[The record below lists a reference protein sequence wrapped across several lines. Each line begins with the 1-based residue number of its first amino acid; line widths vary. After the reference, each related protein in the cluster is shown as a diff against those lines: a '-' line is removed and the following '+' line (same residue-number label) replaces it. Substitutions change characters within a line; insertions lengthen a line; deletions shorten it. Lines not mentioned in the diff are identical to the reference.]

1 MFGSSP
7 VAMIFAREASDP
19 LTSLVKKIDAAT
31 ERNKDK
37 RMGSFIV
44 FLTDEE
50 SAKDKLKGLA
60 DKEGIKNTIFAI
72 DNVAGPPSYN
82 IVKEA
87 DITVVLYNRR
97 KVEANYTFKKGEL
110 NAQSIERILGDLPK
124 ILPEKKEAAK

>member
-1 MFGSSP
+1 
-7 VAMIFAREASDP
+7 MIFAREASDP

>member
-124 ILPEKKEAAK
+124 ILPENKEAAK

>member
-1 MFGSSP
+1 MFGTSP